1 MNLGTQYYRAPFPL
15 DKYWDQDM
23 AKMKDSGLNTVQI
36 WILWA
41 WVESDP
47 GTFNFD
53 DYDRLVET
61 ADKHVLDVVLSTI
74 AEIQPYWI
82 HREVPGSEMINHLG
96 HKVKSTNRG
105 ECHYG
110 ITPGGCTDH
119 PGVWERMSRFLE
131 ACVKQYAGAS
141 NLHGWDAWN
150 ELRWNVQ
157 ADGLVCY
164 CEYTIEAWR
173 KWLDKKY
180 NGLDGLNKA
189 WIRRYSRWE
198 DVQPGRKPD
207 LPYTEMMSFE
217 HFITLRACKHGA
229 RRYDLMKA
237 LDPDHPVTLHGGQP
251 SPLYAGGGNT
261 FTLDRGN
268 DWNFA
273 DHLDGVGC
281 SSFPKWQEIDDADFG
296 MRIEFVRSA
305 ARGKHI
311 WLSELQ
317 GGRSAIG
324 FSIFDSVDALS
335 QQRWIWNGI
344 ACGADTILFWC
355 WRDEVFGRESSGFG
369 LDGSDGLADERL
381 KAMAETGR
389 LLTEHKDL
397 VDHYTPDTTEVGV
410 LFSPQSYYLHWA
422 QEGGGSLPKDALT
435 GYLRA
440 LVRSSIP
447 YTVIEEEHLE
457 ELSNIRIL
465 FMPRTI
471 VLSDQAAATIIA
483 WVRAGGTLVCESE
496 CGAFNPAG
504 IYRYP
509 EERFIQELC
518 GVSEI
523 GRRQI
528 PGKTVCA
535 ALDSGSLDIPVNQW
549 LTPYAQEKGSVLARL
564 DSSPLIQQVPCGQG
578 KTILCGAYM
587 GDEYRFNPTPDFE
600 KFIRYCVDQ
609 AGCTNR
615 IQILEPEPDMT
626 SFIYTKHGQSQ
637 GKRVIFVFFPKE
649 HDQVRLAFEPGFI
662 KSALTDIRTGET
674 FTPADNQLDLSAG
687 DWRFRVLTESN
698 H

>member
-15 DKYWDQDM
+15 DKYWDDDM
-23 AKMKDSGLNTVQI
+23 AKMKDSGLNTVQL

-41 WVESDP
+41 WVESEP
-47 GTFNFD
+47 GTFSFD

-61 ADKHVLDVVLSTI
+61 ADKHGLEVVLSTI

-96 HKVKSTNRG
+96 HKVASTNRG

-110 ITPGGCTDH
+110 LTPGGCTDH

-131 ACVKQYAGAS
+131 ACVNQYAGAS

-157 ADGLVCY
+157 ADGFVCY
-164 CEYTIEAWR
+164 CTHTLGAWR
-173 KWLDKKY
+173 KWLDEKY
-180 NGLDGLNKA
+180 NGLDNLNKA
-189 WIRRYSRWE
+189 WIRRYSSWE

-217 HFITLRACKHGA
+217 HFITLRACQHGA
-229 RRYDLMKA
+229 DRYDLMKG

-268 DWNFA
+268 DWIYA

-281 SSFPKWQEIDDADFG
+281 SSFPKWQGIDDADFG

-305 ARGKHI
+305 ARGRHI

-317 GGRSAIG
+317 GGRASLG
-324 FSIFDSVDALS
+324 FKISEPVDALS

-381 KAMAETGR
+381 QAMSETGR
-389 LLTEHKDL
+389 LLDEHKDL
-397 VDHYTPDTTEVGV
+397 IDNYTPDTPEVGV
-410 LFSPQSYYLHWA
+410 LFSPQSYYLYWA
-422 QEGGGSLPKDALT
+422 QEGRGSLAKDALT

-447 YTVIEEEHLE
+447 YTVIEEDHLD

-465 FMPRTI
+465 FLPRI
-471 VLSDQAAATIIA
+471 VALSDEAAASIIA

-496 CGAFNPAG
+496 CGAFSPAG

-509 EERFIQELC
+509 EERFIQQLC

-523 GRRQI
+523 GRRQLS
-528 PGKTVCA
+528 GKTLSVN
-535 ALDSGSLDIPVNQW
+535 LDSGSLDIPVNQW
-549 LTPYAQEKGSVLARL
+549 LTPYADEKGDVLARF
-564 DSSPLIQQVPCGQG
+564 DGSPVIQQVPCGQG
-578 KTILCGAYM
+578 KAILCGTYM
-587 GDEYRFNPTPDFE
+587 GDEYRYNPSMDFE
-600 KFIRYCVDQ
+600 RFIRYCVDQ
-609 AGCTNR
+609 AGCTSR
-615 IQILEPEPDMT
+615 IQILEPAPDMA

-637 GKRVIFVFFPKE
+637 GKRVVFVFFPKE
-649 HDQVRLAFEPGFI
+649 HDQARLQFEPGFI
-662 KSALTDIRTGET
+662 KGALTDIRTGET
-674 FTPADNQLDLSAG
+674 ITPDTNELKLPAG
-687 DWRFRVLTESN
+687 NWRFRVLAET
-698 H
+698 